1 MYRRSLRSSD
11 PSARAALGGLVA
23 QTSRQWRRAVDR
35 HMQPFGLTE
44 ATWLPLLRLS
54 RAGAPMRQKEL
65 AASLSL
71 DGSSVVRLIDSLETA
86 GFVRRREEAEDRRA
100 KALMLTAR
108 GQAMARRLESVAR
121 RVREDALAGL
131 SERDIETASRVLDHI
146 CRALDIASDGVPS

>member
-1 MYRRSLRSSD
+1 MSFRSEPGRGVFG
-11 PSARAALGGLVA
+11 ALVA
-23 QTSRQWRRAVDR
+23 QTARQWRRAVDR

-54 RAGAPMRQKEL
+54 RATTPMRQKDL

-86 GFVRRREEAEDRRA
+86 GFVRREEEPLDRRA
-100 KALMLTAR
+100 KAIVLTSR
-108 GQAMARRLESVAR
+108 GRATARRLEEVAQ

-131 SERDIETASRVLDHI
+131 PDGDVETTLRVLEHI
-146 CRALDIASDGVPS
+146 CRTLDAAPDGAPA